1 MSDGVKACQPGADV
15 APGTIPADV
24 YRTPLASL
32 ARGLEIFIPGYMFGK
47 SWGIAN
53 EHSVELFRAEFP
65 AFLIDMCEGIKAL
78 IGIEAGHLGRLVS
91 TSAGALVGFAVI
103 FILAAVMHVVMAD
116 RKYIDS
122 VRFAAV
128 TLIPLAVMNGTLS
141 HVLQTTLE
149 NFTASSIESITASAL
164 NVPWQFFYMF
174 SAFYLLGIWMLGRRT
189 GVKFYRRWAL
199 VAVGAMFVA
208 IYLASGLMIMPQ
220 EWETL
225 LPHLVENLSHQGGV

>member
-1 MSDGVKACQPGADV
+1 MSDTVKACQPAAGV
-15 APGTIPADV
+15 PAEEISPDV

-47 SWGIAN
+47 SWGIGN
-53 EHSVELFRAEFP
+53 EHSIELFRAEFP

-78 IGIEAGHLGRLVS
+78 VGVESGNLGRLVS
-91 TSAGALVGFAVI
+91 TSAGAIVGFVVI
-103 FILAAVMHVVMAD
+103 FILAAVMHLVMAD

-149 NFTASSIESITASAL
+149 NFTTSTVESITTSAL
-164 NVPWQFFYMF
+164 DAPWQFFYMF
-174 SAFYLLGIWMLGRRT
+174 TAFYLLGIWMLGRRT
-189 GVKFYRRWAL
+189 GVKYYRRWAL
-199 VAVGAMFVA
+199 VGVGAAFVG
-208 IYLASGLMIMPQ
+208 IYLASGLMITPE
-220 EWETL
+220 EWQVL
-225 LPHLVENLSHQGGV
+225 LPQLVENLSHEGAV